1 MNGGEGG
8 GVCIG
13 LLFKVTPFEYNYCL
27 NNLVADCSKMFKDV
41 LGLLH
46 EYSAIQLICKEI
58 APQANLQVDCTCIKE
73 MKHCATN
80 VFNIFLSFFLFWTAI
95 YFHLTPTERGWQ

>member
-1 MNGGEGG
+1 MEARGG
-8 GVCIG
+8 GVCIV

-27 NNLVADCSKMFKDV
+27 NNLGADCSEMFKDV
-41 LGLLH
+41 LGLLR

-58 APQANLQVDCTCIKE
+58 ASQANLRLDCTCIKE

-80 VFNIFLSFFLFWTAI
+80 VFNIFLSFFFCFGQQYI
-95 YFHLTPTERGWQ
+95 FI